1 MPTPHINAPEG
12 AFASTVLMP
21 GDPLRAARLAERFL
35 ADADKVTDVRG
46 MGGYTG
52 TWKGVP
58 VSVMPSGMGMPSA
71 AIYITELIREYG
83 VTTLIRV
90 GTAGAYQP
98 DVALRQIVAAD
109 SAETNSNLPNV
120 IGATPPLV
128 ASPRLLA
135 TAVDV
140 AREKGIALR
149 TGPIFS
155 SDTFYE
161 PSSEGHDRNTAAGLL
176 CVEME
181 AAALYSI
188 AALEG
193 AEALTLMTMTDHLA
207 TGEALSSD
215 DRQNSVDEMLELGLD
230 IAAAAA

>member
-1 MPTPHINAPEG
+1 
-12 AFASTVLMP
+12 MP
-21 GDPLRAARLAERFL
+21 GDPLRAARLADRFL
-35 ADADKVTDVRG
+35 ADAEKVTDVRG

-98 DVALRQIVAAD
+98 DLALRKIVAAD
-109 SAETNSNLPNV
+109 SAQTNSNLPNI
-120 IGATPPLV
+120 IGATEPLS

-135 TAVDV
+135 TAAEVASTTGVDL
-140 AREKGIALR
+140 AI
-149 TGPIFS
+149 GPIFS

-161 PSSEGHDRNTAAGLL
+161 PTFDGHERNTAAGLL

-181 AAALYSI
+181 CAALYGI
-188 AALEG
+188 ASLEG

-207 TGEALSSD
+207 TGEQLSSE
-215 DRQNSVDEMLELGLD
+215 DRQNSVDEMLELALN
-230 IAAAAA
+230 IAASAAS